1 MSDEQILKLAKTF
14 GFDDMIGERDDETDG
29 VYWECW
35 EEQLLK
41 FARHLLDYGFSEGHK
56 VGYIDG
62 AKDEQK
68 YPELK

>member
-1 MSDEQILKLAKTF
+1 MTDEKIFELASKYLHYDVD
-14 GFDDMIGERDDETDG
+14 GDRAYEWRGESYE
-29 VYWECW
+29 
-35 EEQLLK
+35 LLK